1 MVPRDPKSNE
11 IETKL
16 KSNQIET
23 QPQIKLAVTSSRSSG
38 MPLAAQDGK
47 EKKNEKQNVF
57 TVVRG

>member
-47 EKKNEKQNVF
+47 EKKN
-57 TVVRG
+57 